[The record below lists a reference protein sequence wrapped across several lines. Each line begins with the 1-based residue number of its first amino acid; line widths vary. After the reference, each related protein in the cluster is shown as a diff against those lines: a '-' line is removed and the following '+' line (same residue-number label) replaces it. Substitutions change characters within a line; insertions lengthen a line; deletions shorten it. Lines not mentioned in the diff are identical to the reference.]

1 MAGITAGIII
11 GAVGATTGIVSA
23 VVSGKQGQQSLDMQR
38 NIGELDLRN
47 KANLEKALQLANSNN
62 MQIKIRTDTI
72 TNIQN
77 AKNNALIQATILS
90 RQASKD
96 AEKRNL
102 VIVGVGGAVVVVGAL
117 AVLKLS

>member
-1 MAGITAGIII
+1 MAGIIVGISAIV
-11 GAVGATTGIVSA
+11 GAVTGIASA
-23 VVSGKQGQQSLDMQR
+23 VNSGVQGARALELQQTQ
-38 NIGELDLRN
+38 GELDLRN
-47 KANLEKALQLANSNN
+47 KTQLEKALQRTNSNN
-62 MQIKIRTDTI
+62 ARIKITTDSI
-72 TNIQN
+72 ANIQSAKTN
-77 AKNNALIQATILS
+77 AVIQATLLS

>member
-1 MAGITAGIII
+1 MTGVAI
-11 GAVGATTGIVSA
+11 VGAITGIASA
-23 VVSGKQGQQSLDMQR
+23 VNQGKQGQQALDMQR

-47 KANLEKALQLANSNN
+47 KANLEKALQETNSNN
-62 MQIKIRTDTI
+62 MKIKILTDSASAIQSAKANAVIQSTI
-72 TNIQN
+72 I
-77 AKNNALIQATILS
+77 S

-117 AVLKLS
+117 AVLKFSK

>member
-1 MAGITAGIII
+1 MSGLIAGIAA
-11 GAVGATTGIVSA
+11 AVGAATGIASA
-23 VVSGKQGQQSLDMQR
+23 VVSGKQGQQALDMQR

-47 KANLEKALQLANSNN
+47 KANLEKALQQVNSNN

-77 AKNNALIQATILS
+77 AKNNALIQATIIS

-117 AVLKLS
+117 AVLKFS